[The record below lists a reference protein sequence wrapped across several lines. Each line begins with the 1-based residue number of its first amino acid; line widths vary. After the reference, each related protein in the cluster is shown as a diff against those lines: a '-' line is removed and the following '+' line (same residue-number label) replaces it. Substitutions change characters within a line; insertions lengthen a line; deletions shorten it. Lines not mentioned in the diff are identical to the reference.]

1 MSDNPQ
7 SVIGRVVVALF
18 QSHHSRRSF
27 ISAYWDSAPTMVIS
41 VWITARS
48 TEAYVVSNDDL
59 GLYIPSLSS
68 PKTISYI
75 CYVNKISYLCSAMHS
90 KLMGKHK
97 HYLCQALLCLFAAL
111 MSVACTNEMKD
122 RLLLAES
129 LSTVN
134 PDSTFAILDGID
146 REKLPGKECRQL
158 YDLAWAEAYY
168 MQTKDV
174 PDSIEN
180 ILSHMETTPGT
191 SQHLIKKIL
200 RSAYMFWQD
209 DVTGAFDS
217 FKDCRRELDM
227 DIPLYWKAVVE
238 DYLGI
243 ISLRAGYM
251 EECRNHFHKVL
262 DYAML
267 MNDKNAITSAHSHLI
282 YYYYTVTQLDTAL
295 YYASMVVEECD
306 RQDSQMLAM
315 TYNNLARIQM
325 ALSEAHSPEVIDK
338 LKLSKKLY
346 SDIEFTSSL
355 MARAYYLLGK
365 PDSAQIYQIEVDGG
379 NSDYAKLDLYKFLS
393 DYYQR
398 SGERDSAYKYLRL
411 RNHMDSVCMRYK
423 PVEAILNTA
432 HRYELEE
439 IERKAS
445 RRQVWIISISVFV
458 ILSVTS
464 LLVFRYTRSMAK
476 ARRLFKDTLDEK
488 DKLLSTTEWERQSTV
503 SELGTVQEQLHGAQ
517 SALEE
522 ARLAMSRAGKKSGDI
537 LDGPASA
544 SRKPADTKRGLSA
557 QDLDFLQDFLDK
569 SIPSSLKP
577 NKAFINKLT
586 AIYMESGDDR
596 RHFVQFLNDNACD
609 LTPTGML
616 ICILYNEGFCDEE
629 IASKIAS
636 TSQAFRVAKSRAYA
650 AIRNISAREDAI
662 VRQLMQKFDGKGA

>member
-1 MSDNPQ
+1 M
-7 SVIGRVVVALF
+7 
-18 QSHHSRRSF
+18 
-27 ISAYWDSAPTMVIS
+27 
-41 VWITARS
+41 
-48 TEAYVVSNDDL
+48 E
-59 GLYIPSLSS
+59 
-68 PKTISYI
+68 
-75 CYVNKISYLCSAMHS
+75 
-90 KLMGKHK
+90 KHK

-209 DVTGAFDS
+209 DAKGAFES
-217 FKDCRRELDM
+217 FEACKYELNV
-227 DIPLYWKAVVE
+227 DIPIYWKIVIE
-238 DYLGI
+238 NYLGI
-243 ISLRAGYM
+243 ISFRLGLTER
-251 EECRNHFHKVL
+251 CRNHFNEVL
-262 DYAML
+262 NYAVL
-267 MNDKNAITSAHSHLI
+267 MEDKDAITNAYNNLSS
-282 YYYYTVTQLDTAL
+282 YYREMEQLDTAL
-295 YYASMVVEECD
+295 YYASKVIEGCNP
-306 RQDSQMLAM
+306 QDSQMVAIA
-315 TYNNLARIQM
+315 YNNMASIQM
-325 ALSEAHSPEVIDK
+325 AITKDQCGNVLNTLQLARSIGLGEAGSLSTCSMIAQN
-338 LKLSKKLY
+338 
-346 SDIEFTSSL
+346 
-355 MARAYYLLGK
+355 YYLLGK
-365 PDSAQIYQIEVDGG
+365 QDSAQIYQVEVENG
-379 NSDYAKLDLYKFLS
+379 NNDYAKLGLYKFLS

-650 AIRNISAREDAI
+650 VIRNISAREDVIA
-662 VRQLMQKFDGKGA
+662 RQLMQKFDGKGA

>member
-1 MSDNPQ
+1 MQ
-7 SVIGRVVVALF
+7 
-18 QSHHSRRSF
+18 
-27 ISAYWDSAPTMVIS
+27 
-41 VWITARS
+41 
-48 TEAYVVSNDDL
+48 
-59 GLYIPSLSS
+59 
-68 PKTISYI
+68 
-75 CYVNKISYLCSAMHS
+75 
-90 KLMGKHK
+90 
-97 HYLCQALLCLFAAL
+97 
-111 MSVACTNEMKD
+111 
-122 RLLLAES
+122 AES

-168 MQTKDV
+168 IQTRDV

-191 SQHLIKKIL
+191 SQHLVKKIL
-200 RSAYMFWQD
+200 RSAYLFWKD
-209 DVTGAFDS
+209 DAKGAFDG
-217 FKDCRRELDM
+217 FEGCRRELDM

-243 ISLRAGYM
+243 ISLRT
-251 EECRNHFHKVL
+251 ESIEKSRIHFFKVL
-262 DYAML
+262 DYAKL
-267 MNDKNAITSAHSHLI
+267 LDDKDAVTNAYCHLAC
-282 YYYYTVTQLDTAL
+282 YYCTVMQWDSAL
-295 YYASMVVEECD
+295 YYTSKVVEECD
-306 RQDSQMLAM
+306 WQDSMLVAIA
-315 TYNNLARIQM
+315 YNYLANIQM
-325 ALSEAHSPEVIDK
+325 ALSKKNCPEVIYN
-338 LKLSKKLY
+338 LQVSRQFY
-346 SDIEFTSSL
+346 ADIELSSAL
-355 MARAYYLLGK
+355 MAKAYYLLGK
-365 PDSAQIYQIEVDGG
+365 EDSAYLYQTEVESGS
-379 NSDYAKLDLYKFLS
+379 SDYAKLNLYKFLS
-393 DYYQR
+393 DYYRR
-398 SGERDSAYKYLRL
+398 SDDKDSAYKYLSL
-411 RNHMDSVCMRYK
+411 STHMDSVCMRYK

-439 IERKAS
+439 MEQKSS
-445 RRQVWIISISVFV
+445 RRQVWIISIFVFV

-488 DKLLSTTEWERQSTV
+488 DKLLSTTELERQSTV

-569 SIPSSLKP
+569 SMPSSLKP

-586 AIYMESGDDR
+586 SIYMESGDDR

-616 ICILYNEGFCDEE
+616 ICILYNEGFSDEE
-629 IASKIAS
+629 IARKIAS
-636 TSQAFRVAKSRAYA
+636 TSQTFRVAKSRAYA